1 MFATLMPS
9 VYTTSVTFSKIMSN
23 SKYESADL
31 ILKLYEM
38 RREPVMREAR
48 DWFIREFN
56 PENAGDLAAAARGPH
71 SGHYRMV
78 TSYWDM
84 ACSFVS
90 NGAIDAQMFAD
101 ANGEHNAVYAKIG
114 PYVEDIRTMMQNPN
128 YMKHLEQVVMAQ
140 PDAAERL
147 ARLRAML
154 KQLFSGDTSATKP
167 AGE

>member
-1 MFATLMPS
+1 
-9 VYTTSVTFSKIMSN
+9 
-23 SKYESADL
+23 
-31 ILKLYEM
+31 
-38 RREPVMREAR
+38 
-48 DWFIREFN
+48 
-56 PENAGDLAAAARGPH
+56 
-71 SGHYRMV
+71 MV

-114 PYVEDIRTMMQNPN
+114 PFVEEIRAMMQNPN
-128 YMKHLEQVVMAQ
+128 YMNHLEQVVMAQ

-147 ARLRAML
+147 TRLRAML

-167 AGE
+167 VSVRNVTSLRG